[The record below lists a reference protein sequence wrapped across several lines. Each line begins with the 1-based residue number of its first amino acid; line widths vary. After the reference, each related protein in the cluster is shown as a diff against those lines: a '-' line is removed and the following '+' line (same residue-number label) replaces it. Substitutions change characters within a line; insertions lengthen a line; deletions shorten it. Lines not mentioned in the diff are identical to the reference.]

1 MTLVLTRGLGCLL
14 FTLLSSLV
22 LSSALFPAELNSAP
36 GCHYQAGDRHHKQER
51 QYIGE
56 GKEKDGATKGPSSH
70 SSTRCPMALSVT
82 IFSECQSQN
91 VSVGKN
97 LKGLAPFADSGGE
110 EVL

>member
-1 MTLVLTRGLGCLL
+1 
-14 FTLLSSLV
+14 
-22 LSSALFPAELNSAP
+22 
-36 GCHYQAGDRHHKQER
+36 
-51 QYIGE
+51 
-56 GKEKDGATKGPSSH
+56 
-70 SSTRCPMALSVT
+70 MALSVT